1 MKYKI
6 EIDNAGCIVVKG
18 REKQRE
24 QWKKYAWINEKSSRI
39 FIKGISPEQKKEI
52 DQFLRK
58 RGIKVNSQG
67 YAHQ

>member
-6 EIDNAGCIVVKG
+6 ETDNAGCIVVKG

-24 QWKKYAWINEKSSRI
+24 QWKKYAWINEQSSRI
-39 FIKGISPEQKKEI
+39 FIKGISPEEKKKI
-52 DQFLRK
+52 DQFLRS